1 MAKASMR
8 PETKAAKLRNN
19 KTSNIHPICS
29 CKKNEVVIYSG
40 SHDNRTKKCWAC
52 HTKPPQVS
60 ARRVKTFEILRRAGL
75 I

>member
-29 CKKNEVVIYSG
+29 CKKSEVVIYSG
-40 SHDNRTKKCWAC
+40 SHDNRTKKCWDC
-52 HTKPPQVS
+52 HTKPPQVGE
-60 ARRVKTFEILRRAGL
+60 RQIELYDQLKRAGL
-75 I
+75 L